1 MSVIASRI
9 GRLAV
14 ALLPLAI
21 AGTVVTAPSAQAATF
36 TLQDVQQHASG
47 QDCWSIVSGNVYDLT
62 SWIGLHPGGQ
72 STITAMCG
80 RDATASY
87 VSQHSRESSPAKA
100 LARYLIGTLSG
111 SSTPPPTTSTYT
123 MTEVAAHNSA
133 TNCWSVVSGGVYD
146 LSTWG
151 PNHPGGASVITAMCG
166 KDGTAGFLGTHS
178 GTSTKTANAVAA
190 LASFK
195 IGTLSG
201 GSSTPPPPTP
211 PTALGSYTLAQ
222 VATHSTAT
230 DCWSAVSSSVY
241 NLTAWIGQHPGGQS
255 TIIAMC
261 GKDAT
266 ASFVGKHSGSAGAN
280 TALALYKIGTL
291 TGATATV
298 TASGSY
304 TLAQVA
310 THSTATDCWSAVSS
324 SVYNLTTWI
333 GQHPGGQ
340 STILAMCGIDA
351 TDMYLGKHHLDAGPA
366 SSLAL
371 YKIGTLLASSV
382 QPVAVTSPAATPV
395 AVPQAKRFTMKQ
407 VRAHHT
413 SSRCWST
420 ANSSV
425 YNFSRW
431 TKAHPKSA
439 LVQRVCGRN
448 STKFYNAR
456 FGGVAKASTV
466 LRKYHIGA
474 LGSAIPAPAQPSTTP
489 AAPAAGTYTLA
500 QVATHSTAA
509 DCWSVV
515 NGSVYDLA
523 KWVSRHPGGSGTIT
537 GMCGKDAT
545 TSFLGKH
552 SGSASANAALAPFKI
567 GAIA

>member
-211 PTALGSYTLAQ
+211 PTAL
-222 VATHSTAT
+222 
-230 DCWSAVSSSVY
+230 
-241 NLTAWIGQHPGGQS
+241 
-255 TIIAMC
+255 
-261 GKDAT
+261 
-266 ASFVGKHSGSAGAN
+266 
-280 TALALYKIGTL
+280 
-291 TGATATV
+291 
-298 TASGSY
+298 GSY